1 MVAAWLGL
9 SVGGF
14 QAVDHWACLL
24 AMAGLAGMGWQMRRR
39 ATHQRI
45 ERMRER
51 RLREELE
58 GYARLDVRTGAG
70 DPVAQARALAKRV
83 CRTIADLSAFPKVAM
98 LLRDAEGRMYCASS
112 AGVDDLTV
120 RALLAWGESAVEEER
135 GARLRTKTGMK
146 GGAKKHPKSFSIQLG
161 EWTKFDPE
169 VAAWALSGKKER
181 RRWRRG
187 MVAPIRMHDGH
198 LLGAMVVCSDGS
210 RADRNDGGYAQR
222 LEVAIGP
229 IELLAGRLAMS
240 MESRLMSERLLRA
253 EKLAGLGQLAGGVA
267 HALNNPLTAV
277 LGFAELIAESS
288 HEESVRKDADT
299 IRTEA
304 LRMRDTVQRLTEFWR
319 PPVVV
324 NEAVEMVTIL
334 DELGAACRATLEQ
347 RGVELVITSD
357 EGMPAVRGSGE
368 RLKQVMEHL
377 LNNAAQAIEDAGE
390 REDGHAI
397 RITLSHDETS
407 VNVIV
412 SDTGTGFQ
420 EPGRVFDP
428 FYTTREPGDGDGMGL
443 SMCYGIVREHGGEIS
458 AFNLHPHGAAVVVEL
473 PVSTVVS
480 GESLPEMEHARVA

>member
-1 MVAAWLGL
+1 MWA
-9 SVGGF
+9 GF
-14 QAVDHWACLL
+14 SAVDHWACLL
-24 AMAGLAGMGWQMRRR
+24 AMTGLAGMGWQMRRQ
-39 ATHQRI
+39 ATQQRV

-58 GYARLDVRTGAG
+58 GYARLDVRTGAD

-120 RALLAWGESAVEEER
+120 QALQAWGESVVEEER
-135 GARLRTKTGMK
+135 AARLRATTGLK
-146 GGAKKHPKSFSIQLG
+146 GGPKSQPKSFPIQLG

-169 VAAWALSGKKER
+169 VAAWAMSGKKER

-187 MVAPIRMHDGH
+187 IVAPIRTHDGR
-198 LLGAMVVCSDGS
+198 LLGAVVVCSDGS
-210 RADRNDGGYAQR
+210 RADRNDGERAQR
-222 LEVAIGP
+222 LEIAIGP

-240 MESRLMSERLLRA
+240 MESRMMSERLLRA

-288 HEESVRKDADT
+288 DEERVRQDADT

-324 NEAVEMVTIL
+324 NESVEISAIVE
-334 DELGAACRATLEQ
+334 ELGTACMATLKK
-347 RGVELVITSD
+347 RGVELVVTSD
-357 EGMPAVRGSGE
+357 EGMPAVRGSGD

-390 REDGHAI
+390 REGGHAI
-397 RITLSHDETS
+397 RITVSHDETS

-412 SDTGTGFQ
+412 SDTGTGFE

-428 FYTTREPGDGDGMGL
+428 FYTTREPGDGDGLGL

-473 PVSTVVS
+473 PAGAVGAGLCRRWSMLGWLRGLVIP
-480 GESLPEMEHARVA
+480 G